1 MDQEEKYAAGIMTN
15 ILWSGMASRLF
26 QRIREQ
32 RGLCYSIW
40 ATHDSNLYSGDF
52 LIKAGLDKSRREW
65 GIQAIYDELAFIAS
79 GDITSEEFERAQGNI
94 SGSIQ
99 MGIETSDS
107 LARFVGMQYL
117 LTNKIDSLQDKL
129 AKYKTVTLDDV
140 NQVASMLKKE
150 NLWTYWIQ

>member
-1 MDQEEKYAAGIMTN
+1 
-15 ILWSGMASRLF
+15 
-26 QRIREQ
+26 
-32 RGLCYSIW
+32 
-40 ATHDSNLYSGDF
+40 
-52 LIKAGLDKSRREW
+52 
-65 GIQAIYDELAFIAS
+65 
-79 GDITSEEFERAQGNI
+79 
-94 SGSIQ
+94 